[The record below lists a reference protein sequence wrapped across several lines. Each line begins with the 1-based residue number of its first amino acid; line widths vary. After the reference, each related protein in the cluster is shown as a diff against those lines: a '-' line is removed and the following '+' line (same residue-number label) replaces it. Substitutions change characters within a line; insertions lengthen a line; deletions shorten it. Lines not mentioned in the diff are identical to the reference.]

1 MKAVVDTN
9 VAAYYLLGTEQF
21 LSESRRF
28 IAALTSGLAPVIWE
42 AELTNV
48 VWLAIRAGVLPVSA
62 GPVRLLQAARIG
74 IESVPIRP
82 LWQGALQ
89 RSLISGV
96 AVYNAFF
103 VELAVRERCP
113 LATFDKAV
121 LNAFPEIAM
130 RPGALTG

>member
-1 MKAVVDTN
+1 VKAVVDTN

-96 AVYNAFF
+96 AVYDAFF

-121 LNAFPEIAM
+121 LKAFPEIAM

>member
-1 MKAVVDTN
+1 VKAVVDTN